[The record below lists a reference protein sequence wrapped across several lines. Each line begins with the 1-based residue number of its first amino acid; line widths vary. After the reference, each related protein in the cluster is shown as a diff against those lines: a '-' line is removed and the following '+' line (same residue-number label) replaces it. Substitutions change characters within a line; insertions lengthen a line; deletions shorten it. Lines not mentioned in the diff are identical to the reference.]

1 MIRVGLLTGC
11 VIALMSDYRNS
22 VESWSGRDL
31 EGSGQWLG
39 LEELRE
45 KNRTLM
51 MTGVGISVR
60 TRNVTRSRRMIKG
73 VLCHSD
79 LGQQALLWACMNV
92 FVLMWSEGDTGVSA
106 ALLIASRNV
115 QEC

>member
-1 MIRVGLLTGC
+1 M
-11 VIALMSDYRNS
+11 
-22 VESWSGRDL
+22 DL

-51 MTGVGISVR
+51 ITGLGIRVR
-60 TRNVTRSRRMIKG
+60 NWNVTRSRRMVKG

-79 LGQQALLWACMNV
+79 VGQQALLWACLNV
-92 FVLMWSEGDTGVSA
+92 FILMWSERDAG
-106 ALLIASRNV
+106 
-115 QEC
+115 